1 MPLLMAN
8 SKDGQGHKDIYLD
21 TSTNIVARN
30 AHVHYESSNIHYF
43 VVPFQL
49 FCIYL
54 LYKYFLLNL
63 NKKNEIKGIY
73 ISNTQKDITNYQ
85 HADDITLSL
94 KDILQSQLVLL
105 KISVSTRV
113 PKQNIMHFIR
123 MF

>member
-1 MPLLMAN
+1 MLLLMAN

-63 NKKNEIKGIY
+63 N
-73 ISNTQKDITNYQ
+73 
-85 HADDITLSL
+85 
-94 KDILQSQLVLL
+94 
-105 KISVSTRV
+105 
-113 PKQNIMHFIR
+113 
-123 MF
+123 